1 MADSTRTSARKT
13 IWFGKDLNARSMN
26 NCGDSKVMPT
36 LGQLRELSRCYLST
50 EHRDRPD
57 AGCASAA
64 LLPEIGRQ
72 PRVIRKAYTARMRK
86 LFEQLVRRLPQNSSC
101 RTSHDTAIGIFSVLV
116 GALQLARA
124 VEDPFMSD
132 AILAAG
138 VRAANML
145 ADTEEKL

>member
-1 MADSTRTSARKT
+1 
-13 IWFGKDLNARSMN
+13 
-26 NCGDSKVMPT
+26 
-36 LGQLRELSRCYLST
+36 
-50 EHRDRPD
+50 
-57 AGCASAA
+57 
-64 LLPEIGRQ
+64 
-72 PRVIRKAYTARMRK
+72 MRK

-101 RTSHDTAIGIFSVLV
+101 CTSHDTAIGIFAVLV

-124 VEDPFMSD
+124 GEDPFMSD